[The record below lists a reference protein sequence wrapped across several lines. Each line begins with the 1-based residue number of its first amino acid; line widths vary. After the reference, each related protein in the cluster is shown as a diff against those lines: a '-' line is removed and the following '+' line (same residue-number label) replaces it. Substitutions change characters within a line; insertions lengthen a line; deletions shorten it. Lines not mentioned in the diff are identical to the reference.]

1 MKKKLVVLPLLL
13 LLLAACTPNDIHSSE
28 SESHET
34 PSSGE
39 STKEDSSSTG
49 ENSSSENPSSESS
62 SGENPSSGDSSSSE
76 QPIQYKT
83 NIAEMRSIAT
93 GLSSSVNDK
102 NVATSTIRARF
113 TAQIL
118 TVQDYI
124 TTQNGYTN
132 RYKAF
137 VANDTGYIVVCLSLT
152 GYEYVKGYAD
162 KQQCYTFEGN
172 IGLYCGEPEIVMDSN
187 AKPTY
192 LDGVTL
198 TYTLEKTAVNTIS
211 DAFNFIK
218 TIPVNSKGIGF
229 SSTPVTMELKYIAK
243 LENSIALFSDGI
255 NVIQVHGHDKINNQL
270 SVGGVYEVTGL
281 RGIFNYKSELEFIGF
296 KSIAKTIEVD
306 YSSVTNLTAAQLY
319 TYDYDLDHAYASN
332 YTYAEQFTKIYRYVG
347 YANYYIKGSNY
358 SIVFDDSAKDYYST
372 ITNAT
377 SGKSIFLNN
386 DNSVNLYTE
395 SDFKNCPFL
404 VDATTPKSE
413 KVLIS
418 FYFTPYLRNTTG
430 YWQVQVFEDSIQYVL

>member
-13 LLLAACTPNDIHSSE
+13 LLLAGCTPNDIHESE

-49 ENSSSENPSSESS
+49 GHSSSESS
-62 SGENPSSGDSSSSE
+62 SEETPSSGDSSSSE

-83 NIAEMRSIAT
+83 NIGEMRSIAA
-93 GLSSSVNDK
+93 GLSSSVNEK
-102 NVATSTIRARF
+102 NVATSNIKARF

-137 VANDTGYIVVCLSLT
+137 VANDTGYIVVCLSLS
-152 GYEYVKGYAD
+152 GYDYVKGYAD

-172 IGLYCGEPEIVMDSN
+172 IGLYCGEPEIVMDSS

-192 LDGVTL
+192 LSGTTL
-198 TYTLEKTAVNTIS
+198 TYTLEKTAVSTIS

-229 SSTPVTMELKYIAK
+229 SSTPVTMELKYISK
-243 LENSIALFSDGI
+243 LENAVALFSDGT
-255 NVIQVHGHDKINNQL
+255 NVIQIHGHDKINNQL
-270 SVGGVYEVTGL
+270 SLGGVYEVTGL

-296 KSIAKTIEVD
+296 KAITKTIEVD

-319 TYDYDLDHAYASN
+319 AYDYDLDHAYSSN
-332 YTYAEQFTKIYRYVG
+332 YEYAEQFTKIYRYVG

-358 SIVFDDSAKDYYST
+358 SIVFDDSAKDYYNT
-372 ITNAT
+372 ITNAIT
-377 SGKSIFLNN
+377 GKSVFLNN

-395 SDFKNCPFL
+395 ADIRNCPFML
-404 VDATTPKSE
+404 DAAKVKAE

-430 YWQVQVFEDSIQYVL
+430 YWQIQVFEDTVQYVL